1 MAEKI
6 MREFL
11 FAQDDMTDVD
21 SIVEK
26 FVEVGAAA
34 TYKNFGAHGII
45 EKVELDNYKEKEN
58 KVKEACVAFAAGKA
72 GLNCPK
78 TATEVAYA
86 LDNGTFR
93 DILNTIMGRTIGTMI
108 ARYTSPQLD
117 ALVEVQPV
125 EVGASYTYEIET
137 KALPVAQIATYG
149 SNVTMV
155 PSYAI
160 GSKTLKPIPYSVGI
174 SLDYVR
180 IIANGYDW
188 GRAIARVYAGM
199 LFAQYNSAVSV
210 LFNTNALNGTPF
222 YNATFSG
229 SSYVQ
234 LASDIKMLN
243 GGAGVTA
250 YGTLVAWQ
258 TISALATQGG
268 FTTKDEYIRNAFL
281 QKIFGVDSMV
291 LDQFTNY
298 AAPFTTANA
307 ASLRAIPDN
316 LIVLISASDKPVK
329 LARENY
335 IRVIETPAN
344 NNTLNRN
351 EYSFFQSFD
360 TGIATASQY
369 GLQSTQSA

>member
-1 MAEKI
+1 MAENI

-11 FAQDDMTDVD
+11 FAQDDMNDVN

-26 FVEVGAAA
+26 FAEVGAAA
-34 TYKNFGAHGII
+34 TYAQFGGHGII
-45 EKVELDNYKEKEN
+45 EKVELDNYKEEEKRI
-58 KVKEACVAFAAGKA
+58 KDACVSFAASKA
-72 GLNCPK
+72 GIDYPK
-78 TATEVAYA
+78 TPTEVAYA
-86 LDNGTFR
+86 LDNTVFR
-93 DILNTIMGRTIGTMI
+93 DILNTIMVRTIGTMMV
-108 ARYTSPQLD
+108 RYNSPQLN

-125 EVGASYTYEIET
+125 EVGASFTYEIDT
-137 KALPVAQIATYG
+137 KALPVAQRATYG

-155 PSYAI
+155 PSYAM
-160 GSKTLKPIPYSVGI
+160 GAKTLKPIPYSIGL
-174 SLDYVR
+174 SLDYIR

-199 LFAQYNSAVSV
+199 LFAQYNIVVSK

-222 YNATFSG
+222 YNATFSATA
-229 SSYVQ
+229 YTQ
-234 LASDIKMLN
+234 LADDIKMLN
-243 GGAGVTA
+243 GGAAVTA
-250 YGTLVAWQ
+250 YGTITAWQ

-268 FTTKDEYIRNAFL
+268 FTTKDEYIRNAYL
-281 QKIFGVDSMV
+281 QKIYGVDSMV

-307 ASLRAIPDN
+307 ASLRAIPNN
-316 LIVLISASDKPVK
+316 LIVLLSSGDKVMK

-360 TGIATASQY
+360 ADIATASQY
-369 GLQSTQSA
+369 GLQSTQAG

>member
-26 FVEVGAAA
+26 FAEVGAAA
-34 TYKNFGAHGII
+34 TYKDFGSHGII

-72 GLNCPK
+72 GLSCPK

-93 DILNTIMGRTIGTMI
+93 DILNTIMVRTIGTMMV
-108 ARYTSPQLD
+108 RYTSPQLD
-117 ALVEVQPV
+117 ALVEIQPV
-125 EVGASYTYEIET
+125 EVGSSYTYEIDT
-137 KALPVAQIATYG
+137 KALPVAQRATYG

-160 GSKTLKPIPYSVGI
+160 GSKTLKPIPYSIGI

-243 GGAGVTA
+243 GGASVTA

-344 NNTLNRN
+344 DNTLNRN

>member
-11 FAQDDMTDVD
+11 FAQDDMADVD

-26 FVEVGAAA
+26 FAEVGAAA
-34 TYKNFGAHGII
+34 TYKDFGAHGII

-93 DILNTIMGRTIGTMI
+93 DILNTIMVRTIGTMMV
-108 ARYTSPQLD
+108 RYVSPQLD

-125 EVGASYTYEIET
+125 EVGASYTYEIDT
-137 KALPVAQIATYG
+137 KALPVAQRATYG

-160 GSKTLKPIPYSVGI
+160 GSKTLKPIPYSIGI
-174 SLDYVR
+174 SLDYIR

-199 LFAQYNSAVSV
+199 LFAQYNKVVSV

-268 FTTKDEYIRNAFL
+268 FTTRDEYIRNAFL

-291 LDQFTNY
+291 LDQITNY

-344 NNTLNRN
+344 DNTLNRN

-360 TGIATASQY
+360 ADIATASPY
-369 GLQSTQSA
+369 GVQSTQAG

>member
-11 FAQDDMTDVD
+11 FAENDMNDVD
-21 SIVEK
+21 SIVNK
-26 FVEVGAAA
+26 FAEVGAAA
-34 TYKNFGAHGII
+34 TYKEYGSHGII
-45 EKVELDNYKEKEN
+45 EEVSLDNYKEKES

-72 GLNCPK
+72 GLSVPK

-86 LDNGTFR
+86 LDNTTFR
-93 DILNTIMGRTIGTMI
+93 DILNTIMVRTIGTMMV
-108 ARYTSPQLD
+108 RYNSPQLD

-125 EVGASYTYEIET
+125 EVGSSYSYEIET
-137 KALPVAQIATYG
+137 KSLPVAQKATYG

-160 GSKTLKPIPYSVGI
+160 GSKTLKPVPYSIGL
-174 SLDYVR
+174 SLDYIR

-199 LFAQYNSAVSV
+199 LFAQYNLVVSK
-210 LFNTNALNGTPF
+210 LFNTNALTGTPF

-229 SSYVQ
+229 SAYVQ
-234 LASDIKMLN
+234 LADDIKMLN
-243 GGAGVTA
+243 GGANVTA
-250 YGTLVAWQ
+250 YGTITAWN

-268 FTTKDEYIRNAFL
+268 FTTRDEYIRNAYL
-281 QKIFGVDSMV
+281 QKIYGVDSMI

-298 AAPFTTANA
+298 AAPFTSANA
-307 ASLRAIPDN
+307 ATLRAIPNN
-316 LIVLISASDKPVK
+316 LIVLLSAGDKVMK
-329 LARENY
+329 LARESY
-335 IRVIETPAN
+335 IRVVETPAN
-344 NNTLNRN
+344 DNTLNRN

-360 TGIATASQY
+360 TDIATASQY
-369 GLQSTQSA
+369 GLQSTQA